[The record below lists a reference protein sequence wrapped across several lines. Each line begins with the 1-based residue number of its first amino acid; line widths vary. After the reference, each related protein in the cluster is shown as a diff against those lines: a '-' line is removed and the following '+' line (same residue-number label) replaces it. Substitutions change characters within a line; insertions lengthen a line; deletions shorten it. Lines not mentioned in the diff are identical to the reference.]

1 MNAGYF
7 IAIVLVSGFVAGT
20 IHGAVNLVIVEPYL
34 DEAIGIENQNRFTSG
49 EAEDTLQFW
58 VEHNSYRDWQ
68 KSGQLLAGG
77 ILGMSIGALFGIV
90 FAYSIN
96 SLPKGHTV
104 KKTFVLAAIMW
115 LTIFL
120 IPFLKYPANPPPI
133 GDADTV
139 VLRGI
144 LYLSFIAISGFS
156 AVGFSRLYKKLEN
169 KKYLA
174 FVGYAVFITAVFF
187 IMPPSSIIDWCY
199 VDLSKPFLNFSGNLC
214 HITDEVT
221 APMDLVN
228 GFRTMSV
235 IAVTTFWIAEAIIL
249 GLLWQKYKTKLQES

>member
-20 IHGAVNLVIVEPYL
+20 IHGAVNLAIVEPYL
-34 DEAIGIENQNRFTSG
+34 DEAIGIENQALFESG
-49 EAEDTLQFW
+49 EAEDTPQFW
-58 VEHNSYRDWQ
+58 VEYNSYRDWQ

-90 FAYSIN
+90 FAYSRN

-120 IPFLKYPANPPPI
+120 IPFLKYPANPPTV
-133 GDADTV
+133 GEADTV
-139 VLRGI
+139 ILRQT
-144 LYLSFIAISGFS
+144 LYLLFIAISGFS

-187 IMPPSSIIDWCY
+187 IMPPS
-199 VDLSKPFLNFSGNLC
+199 P
-214 HITDEVT
+214 DEVT

-235 IAVTTFWIAEAIIL
+235 VAVSIFWIAEAFIL
-249 GLLWQKYKTKLQES
+249 GALWQRYKTKLDESSFKT

>member
-1 MNAGYF
+1 MKSVYF
-7 IAIVLVSGFVAGT
+7 IVIVLVSGFTAGI
-20 IHGAVNLVIVEPYL
+20 IHGAVNLAIVEPYL
-34 DEAIGIENQNRFTSG
+34 DQAISIENQNLFATG
-49 EAEDTLQFW
+49 LAEDTPQFW
-58 VEHNSYRDWQ
+58 AEYSSYRDWQ
-68 KSGQLLAGG
+68 KSGQVLASG

-90 FAYSIN
+90 FAYSRN
-96 SLPKGHTV
+96 ALPKGHTI

-120 IPFLKYPANPPPI
+120 IPFLKYPANPPTV

-187 IMPPSSIIDWCY
+187 MMPPS
-199 VDLSKPFLNFSGNLC
+199 P
-214 HITDEVT
+214 DEVT

-228 GFRTMSV
+228 GFRVMSV
-235 IAVTTFWIAEAIIL
+235 MAVTTFWIAEAIIL
-249 GLLWQKYKTKLQES
+249 GLLWQKYKTKLQEP

>member
-34 DEAIGIENQNRFTSG
+34 DEAIGIENQALFKSG
-49 EAEDTLQFW
+49 EAEDTPQFL
-58 VEHNSYRDWQ
+58 VEYNAYRDWQ

-90 FAYSIN
+90 FAYSRN

-120 IPFLKYPANPPPI
+120 IPFLKYPANPPTV
-133 GDADTV
+133 GEADTV
-139 VLRGI
+139 ILRQT
-144 LYLSFIAISGFS
+144 LYLLFIAISGFS

-187 IMPPSSIIDWCY
+187 IMPPS
-199 VDLSKPFLNFSGNLC
+199 P
-214 HITDEVT
+214 DEVT

-235 IAVTTFWIAEAIIL
+235 MAVTIFWIAEAIIL
-249 GLLWQKYKTKLQES
+249 GALWQRYKTKLDEPSFKS

>member
-7 IAIVLVSGFVAGT
+7 IAIVLVSGFIAGT

-34 DEAIGIENQNRFTSG
+34 DKAIGIENQNLFASG
-49 EAEDTLQFW
+49 EAEDTPQFW
-58 VEHNSYRDWQ
+58 VEYNSYRDWQ

-90 FAYSIN
+90 FAYSRN

-115 LTIFL
+115 FTIFL
-120 IPFLKYPANPPPI
+120 IPFLKYPANPPTV

-139 VLRGI
+139 VLRQT
-144 LYLSFIAISGFS
+144 LYLLFIAISGFS
-156 AVGFSRLYKKLEN
+156 AVGFFVLYKKLQN
-169 KKYLA
+169 KKKGFA
-174 FVGYAVFITAVFF
+174 FIGYAVFITAVFF
-187 IMPPSSIIDWCY
+187 IMPPS
-199 VDLSKPFLNFSGNLC
+199 P
-214 HITDEVT
+214 DEVT

-228 GFRTMSV
+228 GFRTMSI
-235 IAVTTFWIAEAIIL
+235 IAVSTFWVAEAIIL
-249 GLLWQKYKTKLQES
+249 GALWQKYKTKLDESSFKT

>member
-7 IAIVLVSGFVAGT
+7 IAKVLVSGFVGGT
-20 IHGAVNLVIVEPYL
+20 IHGAVNLAIVEPYL
-34 DEAIGIENQNRFTSG
+34 DKAIGIENQNLFASG
-49 EAEDTLQFW
+49 EAEDTPQFW
-58 VEHNSYRDWQ
+58 VEYNSYRDWQ

-90 FAYSIN
+90 FAYSRN

-115 LTIFL
+115 FTIFL
-120 IPFLKYPANPPPI
+120 IPFLKYPANPPTV

-139 VLRGI
+139 VLRQI
-144 LYLSFIAISGFS
+144 LYLLFIAISGFS
-156 AVGFSRLYKKLEN
+156 AVGFFVLYKKLQN
-169 KKYLA
+169 KKKGFA
-174 FVGYAVFITAVFF
+174 FIGYAVFITVVFF
-187 IMPPSSIIDWCY
+187 IMPPS
-199 VDLSKPFLNFSGNLC
+199 P
-214 HITDEVT
+214 DEVT

-235 IAVTTFWIAEAIIL
+235 VAVSTFWVAEAIIL
-249 GLLWQKYKTKLQES
+249 GALWQKYKTKLDESSFET

>member
-1 MNAGYF
+1 MKTVFF
-7 IAIVLVSGFVAGT
+7 IVIVLVSGFGAGV

-34 DEAIGIENQNRFTSG
+34 DEAIEIENQNLFATG
-49 EAEDTLQFW
+49 LAEDTPQFW
-58 VEHNSYRDWQ
+58 AEYSSYRDWQ

-90 FAYSIN
+90 FAYSRN

-120 IPFLKYPANPPPI
+120 IPFLKYPANPPTV
-133 GDADTV
+133 GDVDTV
-139 VLRGI
+139 VLRSI

-156 AVGFSRLYKKLEN
+156 AVGFFILYKKLQN
-169 KKYLA
+169 KKKGLA
-174 FVGYAVFITAVFF
+174 FVGYAVFITTVFF
-187 IMPPSSIIDWCY
+187 IMPVNP
-199 VDLSKPFLNFSGNLC
+199 
-214 HITDEVT
+214 DEVK

-228 GFRTMSV
+228 GFRAMSV
-235 IAVTTFWIAEAIIL
+235 IAVTTFWIAEAIIF
-249 GLLWQKYKTKLQES
+249 GMLWQKYKTKLDESSFKT

>member
-49 EAEDTLQFW
+49 EAEDTPQFW

-90 FAYSIN
+90 FAYSRN

-174 FVGYAVFITAVFF
+174 FVGYAVFITSVFF
-187 IMPPSSIIDWCY
+187 IMPPS
-199 VDLSKPFLNFSGNLC
+199 P
-214 HITDEVT
+214 DEVT
-221 APMDLVN
+221 VPMDLVN
-228 GFRTMSV
+228 GLRTMSV
-235 IAVTTFWIAEAIIL
+235 VAVSTFWVAEAIIL
-249 GLLWQKYKTKLQES
+249 GALWQKYKTKLDESSFET

>member
-7 IAIVLVSGFVAGT
+7 IAIVLVSGFTAGT
-20 IHGAVNLVIVEPYL
+20 IHGAVNLAIVEPYL
-34 DEAIGIENQNRFTSG
+34 DEAIGIENQVLFESG
-49 EAEDTLQFW
+49 EAEDTPQFW
-58 VEHNSYRDWQ
+58 VEYNSYRDWQ

-90 FAYSIN
+90 FAYSRN

-120 IPFLKYPANPPPI
+120 IPFLKYPANPPTV

-139 VLRGI
+139 VLRQI
-144 LYLSFIAISGFS
+144 LYLLFIAISGFS
-156 AVGFSRLYKKLEN
+156 AVGFFVLSKKLQN
-169 KKYLA
+169 KKKGFA
-174 FVGYAVFITAVFF
+174 FIGYAVFITAVFF
-187 IMPPSSIIDWCY
+187 IMPPS
-199 VDLSKPFLNFSGNLC
+199 P
-214 HITDEVT
+214 DEVT

-235 IAVTTFWIAEAIIL
+235 VAVSTFWVAEAIIL
-249 GLLWQKYKTKLQES
+249 GALWQKYKTKLDESSFET

>member
-20 IHGAVNLVIVEPYL
+20 IHGAVNLAIVEPYL
-34 DEAIGIENQNRFTSG
+34 DKAIGIENQNLFASG
-49 EAEDTLQFW
+49 EAEDTPQFW
-58 VEHNSYRDWQ
+58 VEYNSYRDWQ

-90 FAYSIN
+90 FAYSRN

-115 LTIFL
+115 FTIFL
-120 IPFLKYPANPPPI
+120 IPFLKYPANPPTV

-139 VLRGI
+139 VLRQT
-144 LYLSFIAISGFS
+144 LYLLFIAISGFS
-156 AVGFSRLYKKLEN
+156 AVGFFVLYKKLQN
-169 KKYLA
+169 KKKGFA
-174 FVGYAVFITAVFF
+174 FIGYAVFITAVFF
-187 IMPPSSIIDWCY
+187 IMPPS
-199 VDLSKPFLNFSGNLC
+199 P
-214 HITDEVT
+214 DEVT

-228 GFRTMSV
+228 GFRTMSI
-235 IAVTTFWIAEAIIL
+235 IAVSTFWVAEAIIL
-249 GLLWQKYKTKLQES
+249 GALWQKYKTKLDESSFET

>member
-7 IAIVLVSGFVAGT
+7 IVIVLVSGFVAGT
-20 IHGAVNLVIVEPYL
+20 IHGVVNLAIVEPYL
-34 DEAIGIENQNRFTSG
+34 DKAIGIENQNLFASG
-49 EAEDTLQFW
+49 EAEDTPQFW
-58 VEHNSYRDWQ
+58 VEYNSYRDWQ

-90 FAYSIN
+90 FAYSRN

-115 LTIFL
+115 FTIFL
-120 IPFLKYPANPPPI
+120 IPFLKYPANPPTV

-139 VLRGI
+139 VLRQT
-144 LYLSFIAISGFS
+144 LYLLFIAISGFS
-156 AVGFSRLYKKLEN
+156 AVGFFVLYKKLQN
-169 KKYLA
+169 KKRGFA
-174 FVGYAVFITAVFF
+174 FIGYAVFITTVFF
-187 IMPPSSIIDWCY
+187 IMPPS
-199 VDLSKPFLNFSGNLC
+199 P
-214 HITDEVT
+214 DEVT

-235 IAVTTFWIAEAIIL
+235 VAVSTFWVAEAIIL
-249 GLLWQKYKTKLQES
+249 GALWQKYKTKLDESSFNT

>member
-7 IAIVLVSGFVAGT
+7 IAIVLVSGFAAGT

-34 DEAIGIENQNRFTSG
+34 DEAISIENRNLFTSG
-49 EAEDTLQFW
+49 EAEDTPQFW
-58 VEHNSYRDWQ
+58 VEYNSYRDWQ

-90 FAYSIN
+90 FAYSRN
-96 SLPKGHTV
+96 SLPEGHTV
-104 KKTFVLAAIMW
+104 KKTFILAAIMW

-120 IPFLKYPANPPPI
+120 IPFLKYPANPPTV

-139 VLRGI
+139 ILRQT
-144 LYLSFIAISGFS
+144 LYLLFIAISGFS
-156 AVGFSRLYKKLEN
+156 AVGFFVLYKKLQN
-169 KKYLA
+169 KKKGFA

-187 IMPPSSIIDWCY
+187 IMPPS
-199 VDLSKPFLNFSGNLC
+199 P
-214 HITDEVT
+214 DEVT

-235 IAVTTFWIAEAIIL
+235 VAVSTFWVAEAIIL
-249 GLLWQKYKTKLQES
+249 GALWQKYKTKLDESSFKT

>member
-1 MNAGYF
+1 MNARYF
-7 IAIVLVSGFVAGT
+7 IVIVLVSGFTAGT
-20 IHGAVNLVIVEPYL
+20 IHGAVNLAIVEPYL
-34 DEAIGIENQNRFTSG
+34 DEAIEIENQSLIASG
-49 EAEDTLQFW
+49 QVQDTPQFW
-58 VEHNSYRDWQ
+58 VEYNSYRDWQ

-90 FAYSIN
+90 FAYSRN
-96 SLPKGHTV
+96 SLPEGHTV

-120 IPFLKYPANPPPI
+120 IPFLKYPANPPTV

-174 FVGYAVFITAVFF
+174 FIGYAVFITAVFF
-187 IMPPSSIIDWCY
+187 IMPPS
-199 VDLSKPFLNFSGNLC
+199 P
-214 HITDEVT
+214 DEVT
-221 APMDLVN
+221 ASIDLVN

-235 IAVTTFWIAEAIIL
+235 VAVTTFWIAEAVIL
-249 GLLWQKYKTKLQES
+249 GLLWQKYKAKLQES

>member
-20 IHGAVNLVIVEPYL
+20 IHGAVNLAIVEPYL
-34 DEAIGIENQNRFTSG
+34 DKAIGIENQNLFASG
-49 EAEDTLQFW
+49 EAEDTPQFW
-58 VEHNSYRDWQ
+58 VEYNSYRDWQ

-90 FAYSIN
+90 FAYSRN

-115 LTIFL
+115 FTIFL
-120 IPFLKYPANPPPI
+120 IPFLKYPANPPTV

-139 VLRGI
+139 VLRQT
-144 LYLSFIAISGFS
+144 LYLLFIAISGFS
-156 AVGFSRLYKKLEN
+156 AVGFFVLYKKLQN
-169 KKYLA
+169 KKKGFA
-174 FVGYAVFITAVFF
+174 FIGYAVFITAVFF
-187 IMPPSSIIDWCY
+187 MMPPS
-199 VDLSKPFLNFSGNLC
+199 P
-214 HITDEVT
+214 DEVT

-235 IAVTTFWIAEAIIL
+235 VAVSTFWVAEAIIL
-249 GLLWQKYKTKLQES
+249 GALWQKYKTKLDESSFKT

>member
-1 MNAGYF
+1 MNARYF
-7 IAIVLVSGFVAGT
+7 IVIVLVSGFTAGT
-20 IHGAVNLVIVEPYL
+20 IHGAVNLAIVEPYL
-34 DEAIGIENQNRFTSG
+34 DEAIEIENQSLIASG
-49 EAEDTLQFW
+49 QVQDTPQFW
-58 VEHNSYRDWQ
+58 VEYNSYRDWQ

-90 FAYSIN
+90 FAYSRN

-120 IPFLKYPANPPPI
+120 IPFLKYPANPPTI

-156 AVGFSRLYKKLEN
+156 AVGFSRLYKKLET

-174 FVGYAVFITAVFF
+174 FVGYAVFITTVFF
-187 IMPPSSIIDWCY
+187 IMPPS
-199 VDLSKPFLNFSGNLC
+199 P
-214 HITDEVT
+214 DEVT

-235 IAVTTFWIAEAIIL
+235 VAVTTFWIAEAIIL
-249 GLLWQKYKTKLQES
+249 GLLWQKYKTKLQESHSFYILRIRN

>member
-20 IHGAVNLVIVEPYL
+20 IHGAVNLAIVEPYL
-34 DEAIGIENQNRFTSG
+34 DKAIGIENQNLFASG
-49 EAEDTLQFW
+49 EAEDTPQFW
-58 VEHNSYRDWQ
+58 VEYNSYRDWQ

-90 FAYSIN
+90 FAYSRN

-115 LTIFL
+115 LVIFL
-120 IPFLKYPANPPPI
+120 IPFLKYPANPPTV

-139 VLRGI
+139 VLRQT
-144 LYLSFIAISGFS
+144 LYLLFIAISGFS
-156 AVGFSRLYKKLEN
+156 AVGFFVLYKKLQN
-169 KKYLA
+169 KKKGFA
-174 FVGYAVFITAVFF
+174 FIGYAVFITAVFF
-187 IMPPSSIIDWCY
+187 IMPPS
-199 VDLSKPFLNFSGNLC
+199 P
-214 HITDEVT
+214 DEVT

-228 GFRTMSV
+228 GFRTMSIV
-235 IAVTTFWIAEAIIL
+235 AVSTFWVAEAIIL
-249 GLLWQKYKTKLQES
+249 GALWQKYKIKLDESSFET